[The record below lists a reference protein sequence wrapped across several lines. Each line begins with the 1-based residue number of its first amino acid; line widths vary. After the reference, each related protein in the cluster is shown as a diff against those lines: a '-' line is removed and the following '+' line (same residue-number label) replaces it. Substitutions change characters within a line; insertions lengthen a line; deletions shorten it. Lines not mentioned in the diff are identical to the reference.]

1 MREKLNLL
9 SKLKSIVYKFDPM
22 DPKTRSIRSFIPLTT
37 CKRTRQLAPECKI
50 SFDLS
55 PQNST
60 PEINIKFV
68 SGLEKSIKTETLEL
82 DSIVESIELLK
93 KGMRIEEIEKM
104 KSVETTLQDI
114 LQPVNKKK
122 DTGAKANR

>member
-9 SKLKSIVYKFDPM
+9 AKLKSVVYKFDPL

-37 CKRTRQLAPECKI
+37 CKRSRQLAPECSI
-50 SFDLS
+50 SFDLG
-55 PQNST
+55 PQNPS
-60 PEINIKFV
+60 PVIDIKFV
-68 SGLEKSIKTETLEL
+68 NGTEKSIKTDTLEL
-82 DSIVESIELLK
+82 MSIVESIELLK
-93 KGMRIEEIEKM
+93 KSIRIEEIEKM
-104 KSVETTLQDI
+104 KTTEITLQDI